1 MFGGDRMACN
11 TRCPQTYYV
20 SDHGLELLIFLLS
33 KCWDYHT
40 YLNFL
45 LNLLFYDLSILLQG
59 IYSTEL
65 FIYVSKTEGQRT
77 LIMTLF
83 IEIITK
89 QSKSTSEGAIHQ
101 LSVLL

>member
-1 MFGGDRMACN
+1 MTTSLLHHMHSFHTFDLVITIYIYSHLVFGGDRMACN

-20 SDHGLELLIFLLS
+20 SDHGLELLILLLS

-59 IYSTEL
+59 IYSTYFL
-65 FIYVSKTEGQRT
+65 YMLAKLKAKG
-77 LIMTLF
+77 
-83 IEIITK
+83 
-89 QSKSTSEGAIHQ
+89 H
-101 LSVLL
+101 

>member
-1 MFGGDRMACN
+1 MIY
-11 TRCPQTYYV
+11 Q
-20 SDHGLELLIFLLS
+20 
-33 KCWDYHT
+33 
-40 YLNFL
+40 
-45 LNLLFYDLSILLQG
+45 FYFKEFTVHI
-59 IYSTEL
+59 

-89 QSKSTSEGAIHQ
+89 QSKSTSERAIHQ